1 MNESN
6 DYQTTALD
14 RLLYTASATARILQV
29 TTDDIETVTAGDEG
43 CQVSLRG
50 KAGTIEIPRADYIR
64 QFVADRQARSQ
75 SLSATQHIDDKT
87 VWTVWNESND
97 NRYTVTVTRDFVHCD
112 CPDWQNQQEAF
123 GHVKVC
129 CKHGYA
135 VLRQLGFGT
144 LKDYLKA
151 WRTDG
156 KLSQLQAKLT
166 QKRRGKR

>member
-1 MNESN
+1 MNPPVEPFPN
-6 DYQTTALD
+6 ALD
-14 RLLYTASATARILQV
+14 RLLYTATATARILQI
-29 TTDDIETVTAGDEG
+29 TTDDIETLTAADDG
-43 CQVSLRG
+43 CRVSLQG
-50 KAGTIEIPRADYIR
+50 KAPTIDVPRTEYIR

-75 SLSATQHIDDKT
+75 TLTATQNIDNKT

-123 GHVKVC
+123 AQVKVC

-151 WRTDG
+151 WRADG

-166 QKRRGKR
+166 QKRRK